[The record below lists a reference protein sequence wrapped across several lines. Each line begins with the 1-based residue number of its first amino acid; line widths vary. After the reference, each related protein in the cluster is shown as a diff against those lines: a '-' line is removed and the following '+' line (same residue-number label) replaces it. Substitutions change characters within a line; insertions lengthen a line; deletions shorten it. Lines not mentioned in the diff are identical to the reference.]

1 MAGGMAWGHQILLAC
16 WCGEQAPSAN
26 RLEGEFE
33 NGSAI
38 AAEQAAL
45 DGCCLCHRAQ
55 EGGGWEG
62 PSCLLPLWES
72 LQGWQVD
79 LILASFKPLP
89 SHWDIKHVRFWVHR
103 LRAECL
109 FHKALY
115 APEHKPRDSSKPS
128 VVGACLP
135 RAGRPVSG
143 PDVSLE
149 PLTPGKKILSLWHP
163 SYLYVAHREAPNYIK
178 RMQIRACSGEE
189 LGGQSGGQTGGRKK
203 GHEEIWG
210 WWMHS
215 LFYSDDGFT
224 GIYIHQNLDCVLEMP
239 VTPLLRQCTHCTAT
253 IFYRSVRAFNGKT

>member
-1 MAGGMAWGHQILLAC
+1 MEPLEWWRVSFCCGRTSDCGHTDKQEWPLDGWLHSPASSGCSWPTGGVPSHAMAGGMAWGHQILLAC

-89 SHWDIKHVRFWVHR
+89 SHWDLKHVRFWVHR

-149 PLTPGKKILSLWHP
+149 PLTPGKKILSL
-163 SYLYVAHREAPNYIK
+163 
-178 RMQIRACSGEE
+178 
-189 LGGQSGGQTGGRKK
+189 
-203 GHEEIWG
+203 
-210 WWMHS
+210 
-215 LFYSDDGFT
+215 
-224 GIYIHQNLDCVLEMP
+224 
-239 VTPLLRQCTHCTAT
+239 
-253 IFYRSVRAFNGKT
+253 